1 MLRRLANE
9 AVRSDPRALKL
20 LLSLM
25 DRYAEAPEVG
35 PHLEE
40 MLAEDREI
48 LMRFL
53 HPAGS
58 AAERNRKGKNRGRR
72 NGR

>member
-1 MLRRLANE
+1 M
-9 AVRSDPRALKL
+9 
-20 LLSLM
+20 LSLM

-35 PHLEE
+35 PQLEE

-53 HPAGS
+53 QEPAGS
-58 AAERNRKGKNRGRR
+58 AAERDQKGKNTDRR